1 MSQFLQSIDAFTL
14 PAPREVLR
22 RMKQWVLGR
31 GPWWLASM
39 AGHMLLLIILGLLLG
54 RITVGQPL
62 SAIPVFDSVVDE
74 TPPVNELTPF
84 ELDAAPLEPSVL
96 DPNDLLTMDPPGGD
110 ESEVDA
116 PEPGELGPGDA
127 NGTGDMRGI
136 LGDFDRIAVENGPA
150 VKGSPGTRA
159 RNGDGTNGFQH
170 RRGRGPGTKPTKA
183 EELAVKASLS
193 WLARHQNRDGSWSL
207 HDYARQCKDQSCTG
221 LAASHSDTAATALG
235 LLPFLAAGVTHKSDG
250 PYKKTVNGGLAFLL
264 RQQAEN
270 GNLAG
275 GAFTMYAHGLATIA
289 ISEAYGLSK
298 DAHIGKAAQAA
309 VRFIEAAQHHST
321 GGWRYNPGEE
331 GDTSVVGWQVMALKS
346 AQMAGLQ
353 VNTSALAGA
362 KKFLKSAASG
372 ASGGL
377 FAYTPGAP
385 PTPTMSAVGLLCSQY
400 LGTKRES
407 PLMKEGVEYL
417 MRNLPARGNTSVY
430 YWYYATQVLHNLPG
444 PQWDEWNR
452 TTRKVLIESQV
463 KQGCAAGSWDPER
476 PYPDPWG
483 PAGGRL
489 LMTSLNCL

>member
-1 MSQFLQSIDAFTL
+1 
-14 PAPREVLR
+14 
-22 RMKQWVLGR
+22 
-31 GPWWLASM
+31 
-39 AGHMLLLIILGLLLG
+39 
-54 RITVGQPL
+54 
-62 SAIPVFDSVVDE
+62 
-74 TPPVNELTPF
+74 
-84 ELDAAPLEPSVL
+84 
-96 DPNDLLTMDPPGGD
+96 
-110 ESEVDA
+110 
-116 PEPGELGPGDA
+116 
-127 NGTGDMRGI
+127 
-136 LGDFDRIAVENGPA
+136 
-150 VKGSPGTRA
+150 
-159 RNGDGTNGFQH
+159 
-170 RRGRGPGTKPTKA
+170 
-183 EELAVKASLS
+183 
-193 WLARHQNRDGSWSL
+193 
-207 HDYARQCKDQSCTG
+207 
-221 LAASHSDTAATALG
+221 
-235 LLPFLAAGVTHKSDG
+235 
-250 PYKKTVNGGLAFLL
+250 LL

-489 LMTSLNCL
+489 LMTSLNCLSMEVYYRYLPLYQLDERGEPSPPGE